1 MTYPH
6 KGSVQVTIEVEVVS
20 PSTPAVR
27 GQMSSAPEHAGL
39 EASGADEHAEIHL
52 VEGIPL
58 LGNDPKA
65 LEMGI
70 EAKGGDHASLRAW
83 RRCTV
88 WQFCISLA
96 VCSAAMLLV
105 TLPIADAFW
114 YWLVIIS
121 VFGSA
126 WLCIRRR
133 LFPRP
138 VVSHALRRQP
148 RTESGGKI
156 RILSLNI
163 CLLPAGI
170 NFSGK
175 CLCDGDDRK
184 AERLGKLEALLDDF
198 DIVLLNELWGS
209 SWSGHH
215 DRFTAAALCKGF
227 DVVFDP
233 IGFVTN
239 TGNMILSR
247 FPLRDPKSIIFTH
260 HAGWQSLVPNGVLHA
275 TCQLPTGEPL
285 HLFTTHLQ
293 CTTAP
298 PAELRPPE
306 SPSAADSINAGVLDL
321 LEKGEKVSGGKC
333 DSVRKGQLH
342 EIKALMD
349 SVIPTREDRFLLA
362 GDLNI
367 EGGSPEYAEMTRI
380 FGHQSLCAPDF
391 RATYNTDS
399 FLTPPGWRGIEY
411 SVCLDHIITNLEQVE
426 TFTVLDDDLSDHRGL
441 ALVVTPPRPALEC
454 SGGASASATHSACQR
469 QQLAD
474 KPEAPWV
481 APWCPRT
488 SNAGD
493 GQLCYDDDMLERSD
507 IRRREPAE
515 RDQGSQGE
523 EVETL
528 GAPAPPAFA
537 VAATVATQ
545 PQPLAPLE
553 LGSHDKPGPTQR
565 VETVDPQSVS
575 MRHLAAPRPT
585 LDI

>member
-1 MTYPH
+1 MTCAH
-6 KGSVQVTIEVEVVS
+6 KGSVQLRIEVEVVS
-20 PSTPAVR
+20 PSSPAVR
-27 GQMSSAPEHAGL
+27 DQLSSATEYAELAAGA
-39 EASGADEHAEIHL
+39 EEQAEIHL
-52 VEGIPL
+52 VEGVPL
-58 LGNDPKA
+58 LGTDPKV

-70 EAKGGDHASLRAW
+70 EAQGGDPASFRAW

-88 WQFCISLA
+88 WQCCISLA

-105 TLPIADAFW
+105 TMPLAEAFW

-133 LFPRP
+133 LFRRP
-138 VVSHALRRQP
+138 VVAHALRRQP

-215 DRFTAAALCKGF
+215 DRFTATALCKGF

-247 FPLRDPKSIIFTH
+247 FPLRDPQSIIFTH

-349 SVIPTREDRFLLA
+349 SVIPTREDSFLLA

-426 TFTVLDDDLSDHRGL
+426 TFAVLDDDLSDHRGL
-441 ALVVTPPRPALEC
+441 ALVVTPPEPALEC
-454 SGGASASATHSACQR
+454 SGGASASETNAAGPGP
-469 QQLAD
+469 AD

-488 SNAGD
+488 SDAED
-493 GQLCYDDDMLERSD
+493 GQLRCDENMLERVE
-507 IRRREPAE
+507 IRRQGPAVPVH
-515 RDQGSQGE
+515 QGGQRGDME
-523 EVETL
+523 AL
-528 GAPAPPAFA
+528 GVPAPPAGA
-537 VAATVATQ
+537 AATVATQ
-545 PQPLAPLE
+545 PQPFPPPQ
-553 LGSHDKPGPTQR
+553 LGAHDKPGPPFTQR
-565 VETVDPQSVS
+565 VEVVDPQSVS
-575 MRHLAAPRPT
+575 VRHLGATRPT